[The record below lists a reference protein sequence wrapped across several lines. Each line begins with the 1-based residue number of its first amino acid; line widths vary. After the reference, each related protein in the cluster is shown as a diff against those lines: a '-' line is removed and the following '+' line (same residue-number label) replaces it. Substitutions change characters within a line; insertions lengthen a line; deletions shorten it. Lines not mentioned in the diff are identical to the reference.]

1 MFFIKICGEYYGFKR
16 NIFNFI
22 VYWELYDIY
31 DIYGLFRELYY

>member
-31 DIYGLFRELYY
+31 GSFRELNY